1 MQQKNSKLL
10 PLHVAHTMC
19 DQVVTKEI
27 ILFLS
32 IPFEGL
38 CNNYQEGGP
47 LKPEGV
53 HYIKL
58 LPR

>member
-47 LKPEGV
+47 
-53 HYIKL
+53 
-58 LPR
+58 